1 MDHPTVPDAAR
12 RDLLVAEELTCIR
25 DDRILFTGLSLRVA
39 AGEVLQIQ
47 GPNGSGKTSL
57 LRILCGLLQRE
68 AGRIHF
74 RGESIDRWDAQIRR
88 QLAYLGH
95 LTGVTPTLTAG
106 ENLRMFAALHAA
118 RLSAGQALERVG
130 LAGMDDVLARHL
142 SAGQRQRLALCR
154 LLLQQRAKLW
164 VLDEPATALD
174 RAGRASVRQLIEAHV
189 QAKGAVI
196 LTTHQPLVLEAPVRE
211 LTLGHP
217 T

>member
-1 MDHPTVPDAAR
+1 
-12 RDLLVAEELTCIR
+12 
-25 DDRILFTGLSLRVA
+25 
-39 AGEVLQIQ
+39 
-47 GPNGSGKTSL
+47 
-57 LRILCGLLQRE
+57 
-68 AGRIHF
+68 
-74 RGESIDRWDAQIRR
+74 
-88 QLAYLGH
+88 
-95 LTGVTPTLTAG
+95 
-106 ENLRMFAALHAA
+106 
-118 RLSAGQALERVG
+118 
-130 LAGMDDVLARHL
+130 MDDVLARHL

>member
-12 RDLLVAEELTCIR
+12 RDLLVAEDLTCIR
-25 DDRILFTGLSLRVA
+25 DDRVLFAGLSLRVA

-68 AGRIHF
+68 AGSIRF
-74 RGESIDRWDAQIRR
+74 RGEPVDRWDAQLRR

-95 LTGVTPTLTAG
+95 LTGVTPALTAA

-118 RLSAGQALERVG
+118 RLSAAQALERVG

-154 LLLQQRAKLW
+154 LLLQRAKLW

-189 QAKGAVI
+189 QGKGAVI

-211 LTLGHP
+211 FTLGHP